1 MSALRTFIDTL
12 RGKPKPYLGPDR
24 RHVDRLFAPPCPRCH
39 ARDGLHGTSRTQHS
53 VNFECKECGEV
64 VCLRKPRA

>member
-1 MSALRTFIDTL
+1 MAALRTFIDTL

-24 RHVDRLFAPPCPRCH
+24 RHADRLFAPPCPRCH

-53 VNFECKECGEV
+53 VNFECKACGEI